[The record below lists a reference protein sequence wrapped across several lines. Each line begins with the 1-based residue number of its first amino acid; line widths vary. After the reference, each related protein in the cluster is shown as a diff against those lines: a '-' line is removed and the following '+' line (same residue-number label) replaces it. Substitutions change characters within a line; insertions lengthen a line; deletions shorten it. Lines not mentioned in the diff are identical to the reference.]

1 MPRRKKAFPCGHK
14 GFGSLCHA
22 CDDAKRARERAEAER
37 REAIEARRA
46 EKDAKAAVLEAS
58 PIPLD
63 GLPAGVQQK
72 ALDVIEAVA
81 AGRPWQD
88 FKGKKID
95 SRRGLRI
102 VVPLGWSYRLLF
114 KWNGG
119 GGLVPEEALSHEA
132 YNGLFS

>member
-1 MPRRKKAFPCGHK
+1 MPRRRKAFPCGHV
-14 GFGSLCHA
+14 GFGQFCHPCRDKQTA
-22 CDDAKRARERAEAER
+22 L
-37 REAIEARRA
+37 EARRQ
-46 EKDAKAAVLEAS
+46 EKAAKAAVLDAA

-63 GLPAGVQQK
+63 GFPDAVQRK
-72 ALDVIEAVA
+72 ALEVMEAVA

-95 SRRGLRI
+95 SRRGVRV